1 IALPTFGDE
10 ASLFGDADP
19 DAVAARFAGYGVP
32 EIAVKDGPGPC
43 LVWAQGVRK
52 SVTPPDSGNVVDTTG
67 AGDSF
72 GGAYVAARLMD
83 LPPLEAARI
92 GHAVA
97 AKVIGVK
104 GALVPLDRKEIFAA
118 TGLPLPA

>member
-1 IALPTFGDE
+1 VKNGPKP
-10 ASLFGDADP
+10 SLLS
-19 DAVAARFAGYGVP
+19 ARGARDWV
-32 EIAVKDGPGPC
+32 V
-43 LVWAQGVRK
+43 
-52 SVTPPDSGNVVDTTG
+52 PPDSEEVIDTTG

-83 LPPLEAARI
+83 LVPLEAARI

-104 GALVPLDRKEIFAA
+104 GALVPINRARIFTEA
-118 TGLPLPA
+118 GLPLP